1 MRDLNGVLNALAE
14 RERRGLAPGEA
25 LQASLQ
31 SLSRARYRD
40 GANDATGMG
49 ALWTAVERAVRRER
63 PSLVSRSGRDVVTL
77 PALNPFASTD
87 D

>member
-40 GANDATGMG
+40 GTNDGAGMG
-49 ALWTAVERAVRRER
+49 ALWTAVERDLRRER
-63 PSLVSRSGRDVVTL
+63 PSFLSRPGREIVTL
-77 PALNPFASTD
+77 PALNPFASSD